1 VRALTL
7 LLVMLVAAALIA
19 EALTPRVIEGRVEQA
34 VAAAIPQAA
43 DVAAVVGDTPF
54 LPPLLTEGHVA
65 SLDVRLRDVATPAVT
80 VAAVDFAFEDVV
92 LDRRALL
99 RRELVVHDLG
109 AGRVRAEVAAEDLV
123 AALDLPTDRLPD
135 AVTDAI
141 DVEAGLIELAG
152 RAAGSVRLPEGLL
165 PCDPAVTVRH
175 AVVELTCE
183 VSELPPIL
191 RDLDLA

>member
-1 VRALTL
+1 VRALAL
-7 LLVMLVAAALIA
+7 SLVLLVAAASIA
-19 EALTPRVIEGRVEQA
+19 EALTPRVIEGRIERA
-34 VAAAIPQAA
+34 VGAEVPEAAH
-43 DVAAVVGDTPF
+43 VTAAVGDAPF
-54 LPPLLTEGHVA
+54 LPPLLTEGRVET
-65 SLDVRLRDVATPAVT
+65 LDVTLRDVATPAVT
-80 VAAVDFAFEDVV
+80 VAEIDFAFEDVV
-92 LDRRALL
+92 LDRGALL

-109 AGRVRAEVAAEDLV
+109 AGRVRAEVAVEDLV
-123 AALDLPTDRLPD
+123 TALDLPTDRLPD

-165 PCDPAVTVRH
+165 PCDPTVTVRE

-183 VSELPPIL
+183 VRELPAIL